1 MNTFGS
7 DLSNILSAREKE
19 RAAVGVTA
27 DVPVIKAGT
36 IKKEKTEP
44 EKEKTE
50 PEKENTEPEKENTEP
65 EKENTEPEVKQK
77 ESEE

>member
-19 RAAVGVTA
+19 RAKVGVTV
-27 DVPVIKAGT
+27 DVPVIKADT

-44 EKEKTE
+44 EKEHTD
-50 PEKENTEPEKENTEP
+50 PEKEHTDPEKEHTD
-65 EKENTEPEVKQK
+65 PEVKQK
-77 ESEE
+77 ESED

>member
-7 DLSNILSAREKE
+7 DLASILSAREKE
-19 RAAVGVTA
+19 RAA
-27 DVPVIKAGT
+27 DVPVIKAGA
-36 IKKEKTEP
+36 IKKENA
-44 EKEKTE
+44 E

-65 EKENTEPEVKQK
+65 EKESAEPEVKQE